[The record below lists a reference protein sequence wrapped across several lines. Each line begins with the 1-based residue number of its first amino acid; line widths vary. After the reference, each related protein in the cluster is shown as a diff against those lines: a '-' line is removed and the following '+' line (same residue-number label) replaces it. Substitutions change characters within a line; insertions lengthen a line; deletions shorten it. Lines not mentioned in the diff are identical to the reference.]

1 MNARQFFDRVRVM
14 RKFQKEYFRTR
25 SHTALRQSKALE
37 REIDAEIERV
47 NSIIGNDRK
56 EPSQPNLFGEDIK

>member
-47 NSIIGNDRK
+47 NAIIGNDRK

>member
-1 MNARQFFDRVRVM
+1 MNARQFFDRVSVM

-25 SHTALRQSKALE
+25 SQTVLRQSKALE

-47 NSIIGNDRK
+47 NAIIGNDRK